1 METLEINSLSD
12 MSTTKQDITIQS
24 AKLSPAR
31 MRQQVFERLL
41 SLLRSPLW
49 ICLLLAFILRMWLVI
64 RTHGLVDGD
73 EALVGIQAEHILRGE
88 LPIYFYGQPYMGSLE
103 AYLAALVFAIFGPSA
118 WALRTEP
125 ALLSLALVWL
135 TWRLAA
141 ALADSAQLPP
151 YAGRLFMTI
160 AALLAA
166 IPPLYDA
173 VAELRTW
180 GGLIETFVLMLLLLL
195 SVFQL
200 TRRWHAGASN
210 RELAWRWAGIGF
222 IIGLGFWVYPLIAL
236 ALLAAFIWIACDRI
250 AAFIQL
256 RRDLVEIPRRS
267 VTALLCSTKVLLPAV
282 AAIPTALLGFTPAL
296 IWGASHQWK
305 NVAFIV
311 QLGNED
317 GTGLREKLR
326 TIIRVTRLYIDSVAP
341 RVISGALPG
350 ENRTLTI
357 IHTPLLILGLG
368 CLIATIALV
377 ALSFLERNPLLL
389 HIRRLAALP
398 SLFAICAAFIFCTS
412 RAAIYGINPYG
423 LDLAGRF
430 ATPLAL
436 VLPFFFAT
444 VFTIIGMYIY
454 EARKDRAQDPPQ
466 HASLPVTLRPSIL
479 QGLLFSSLLVS
490 LGAQVWTYGL
500 ANADTMFVS
509 PYCVATPANYE
520 PIIAYMQREHIRY
533 AWAFNFVAY
542 PIVFETDSNIIVADP
557 FAIRHPS
564 HSIDLTRIPA
574 NSNAV
579 LHADRPS
586 LLVLTERN
594 NPYPLVLRL
603 LDKEHIT
610 YRVARFL
617 SGADRDILVVTPL
630 NRTVP
635 VLELDLK
642 DFNTLFGCSAG

>member
-1 METLEINSLSD
+1 MHSVSD
-12 MSTTKQDITIQS
+12 MSTTKQDIALQP
-24 AKLSPAR
+24 AKLSPGS

-49 ICLLLAFILRMWLVI
+49 LCLLLAFVLRMWLVI
-64 RTHGLVDGD
+64 RTHGIVDGD

-88 LPIYFYGQPYMGSLE
+88 LPMYFYGQPYMGSLE
-103 AYLAALVFAIFGPSA
+103 AYFVALVFAIFGPSA

-141 ALADSAQLPP
+141 AFADSAQLPP
-151 YAGRLFMTI
+151 YARRLFMTI

-200 TRRWHAGASN
+200 TRRWHAGATV
-210 RELAWRWAGIGF
+210 RELAWRWAGTGF
-222 IIGLGFWVYPLIAL
+222 IIGLGFWVYPLIAF
-236 ALLAAFIWIACDRI
+236 ALLAAFIWIACDRV

-256 RRDLVEIPRRS
+256 RRDLVEMPRRS
-267 VTALLCSTKVLLPAV
+267 VTALLRSTKVLLPAV
-282 AAIPTALLGFTPAL
+282 TAIPTALLGFTPAL
-296 IWGASHQWK
+296 IWGASHRWQ
-305 NVAFIV
+305 NIAFIV

-317 GTGLREKLR
+317 GTGLREKLG
-326 TIIRVTRLYIDSVAP
+326 TIIRVTSLYIDSVAP

-350 ENRTLTI
+350 ENRTLAI
-357 IHTPLLILGLG
+357 IHTPLLVLGLC
-368 CLIATIALV
+368 CLVVTIAFV
-377 ALSFLERNPLLL
+377 TLSFLEHNPWLLR
-389 HIRRLAALP
+389 IRRLAALP

-412 RAAIYGINPYG
+412 RATIYGLNPYG

-430 ATPLAL
+430 ATPLVL

-454 EARKDRAQDPPQ
+454 EAGQDRAQNRPQ
-466 HASLPVTLRPSIL
+466 HASLPIPLRASLLQAFLFSIL
-479 QGLLFSSLLVS
+479 LISLC
-490 LGAQVWTYGL
+490 AQICTYGL
-500 ANADTMFVS
+500 ANADTMFAS
-509 PYCVATPANYE
+509 PYCGATPSNYE
-520 PIIAYMQREHIRY
+520 PIIAYMQREHIHY
-533 AWAFNFVAY
+533 AWAFNFVAF
-542 PIVFETDSNIIVADP
+542 PIVFETDSHIIVADP

-564 HSIDLTRIPA
+564 HSIDATRIPA

-586 LLVLTERN
+586 LLVLTQHN
-594 NPYPLVLRL
+594 NPDPLVLRL
-603 LDKEHIT
+603 LNTMHIT
-610 YRVARFL
+610 YRFARFL
-617 SGADRDILVVTPL
+617 SGAYRDVLVVTPL
-630 NRTVP
+630 NRPVP
-635 VLELDLK
+635 VFELDLK

>member
-1 METLEINSLSD
+1 
-12 MSTTKQDITIQS
+12 
-24 AKLSPAR
+24 
-31 MRQQVFERLL
+31 
-41 SLLRSPLW
+41 
-49 ICLLLAFILRMWLVI
+49 MWLVI

-103 AYLAALVFAIFGPSA
+103 AYFVALVFAIFGPSA

-151 YAGRLFMTI
+151 YARHLFMTI

-200 TRRWHAGASN
+200 TRRWHAGASV

-222 IIGLGFWVYPLIAL
+222 IIGLGFWVYPLIAF
-236 ALLAAFIWIACDRI
+236 ALLAAFIWLACDRI
-250 AAFIQL
+250 AASIQL

-267 VTALLCSTKVLLPAV
+267 VTALLRSTKVLLPAV

-296 IWGASHQWK
+296 IWGASHQWE

-311 QLGNED
+311 HLGNED

-357 IHTPLLILGLG
+357 IHTPLLILGLC

-377 ALSFLERNPLLL
+377 ALSFLERNPWLLR
-389 HIRRLAALP
+389 IRRLAAFP
-398 SLFAICAAFIFCTS
+398 TLFAICAAFIFCTS
-412 RAAIYGINPYG
+412 RATIYGINPYG

-454 EARKDRAQDPPQ
+454 KACKDRAQNQPQ
-466 HASLPVTLRPSIL
+466 HASLPVTLRPSVL
-479 QGLLFSSLLVS
+479 QGLLFSSLLIS
-490 LGAQVWTYGL
+490 LCAQVWTYGL
-500 ANADTMFVS
+500 ANADTMFAS

-542 PIVFETDSNIIVADP
+542 PIVFATDSSIIVADP

-574 NSNAV
+574 NSNVV

-603 LDKEHIT
+603 LDNEHII

-617 SGADRDILVVTPL
+617 SGADRDLLVVTPL